1 MTYHCDQYFESLK
14 SAIYFWS
21 GTSIIVFAV
30 YWILAGIYT
39 IIDITKQPAALGR
52 YKVQPGTNEQVDSKR
67 LMKVC
72 TECVCPIPIYLN
84 TNIQYLVLEM
94 TLDGLM
100 GHWSGLLSLSA
111 SLMAFLMWVADWSKR
126 FSNFPNTGILSVI
139 LRAFWEWCSMSYFT
153 TVQYKNVF
161 WPAVCYS

>member
-14 SAIYFWS
+14 SALYFWS

-30 YWILAGIYT
+30 YWILAGIFT

-72 TECVCPIPIYLN
+72 TECVYLKPVYLN
-84 TNIQYLVLEM
+84 TNIQLLVLEM

-100 GHWSGLLSLSA
+100 GHWSCPLSLSA
-111 SLMAFLMWVADWSKR
+111 SLTAFQIAYSM
-126 FSNFPNTGILSVI
+126 FCNSNDT
-139 LRAFWEWCSMSYFT
+139 SYNVSRNF
-153 TVQYKNVF
+153 KNGLF
-161 WPAVCYS
+161 CIHTFNYELWDNFLGKSTI

>member
-1 MTYHCDQYFESLK
+1 MTYLCDQYFESLK
-14 SAIYFWS
+14 SALYFWS

-72 TECVCPIPIYLN
+72 TECVYLKQIYLN
-84 TNIQYLVLEM
+84 TNTFGAWNDIGWFNELLVLS
-94 TLDGLM
+94 TFTFCIPNGISDVSGWLLKKVFRLSKYWHFISYLDN
-100 GHWSGLLSLSA
+100 
-111 SLMAFLMWVADWSKR
+111 FLWMV
-126 FSNFPNTGILSVI
+126 LYVI
-139 LRAFWEWCSMSYFT
+139 F
-153 TVQYKNVF
+153 
-161 WPAVCYS
+161 